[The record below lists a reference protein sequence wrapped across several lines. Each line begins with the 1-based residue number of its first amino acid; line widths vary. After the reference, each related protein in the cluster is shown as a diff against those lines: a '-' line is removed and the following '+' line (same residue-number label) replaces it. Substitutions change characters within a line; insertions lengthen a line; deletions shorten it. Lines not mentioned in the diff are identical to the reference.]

1 MTRGQGSRKRRPA
14 KPKKRPTSR
23 AAKKKEKEPLP
34 VRAAASPQEHA
45 INELQRLLSYVRS
58 DGWERRILERCFTDE
73 ERRAFG
79 SERTGRE
86 QQQQGADTPRVP
98 IDLWYAQRRKI
109 SHVRAIVEL
118 ACGMGSA
125 NPASYNW
132 ILEAIGEEVPV
143 DSLSRRLVW
152 DRHLREL
159 RLDGRVVRRIR
170 GLRVAK
176 NVVAILDAF
185 ENSSWQ
191 DYHVTNPLGP
201 DRDDQTLREAVVTLN
216 EGLRT
221 KDLWFESD
229 GTGNGVIVRFK
240 GFGNVRPTRKNR
252 RKSKSREAPHSSR

>member
-14 KPKKRPTSR
+14 KPKKRPTGR
-23 AAKKKEKEPLP
+23 AAKKKEKKPLP
-34 VRAAASPQEHA
+34 VRTAASPQERA
-45 INELQRLLSYVRS
+45 RDELQRFLSYIRS
-58 DGWERRILERCFTDE
+58 AGWERRILERCFTDE

-86 QQQQGADTPRVP
+86 QQQGADTPRVP

-109 SHVRAIVEL
+109 SRVKAIVEL
-118 ACGMGSA
+118 GCGMGSG

-143 DSLSRRLVW
+143 NSQSRRLVW

-191 DYHVTNPLGP
+191 DYHVTNPLAP
-201 DRDDQTLREAVVTLN
+201 DRDDQTLREAVATLN

-229 GTGNGVIVRFK
+229 GTGNGVVVRFK
-240 GFGNVRPTRKNR
+240 VLGNLRPKRKNH
-252 RKSKSREAPHSSR
+252 RKSNARKAPHSRC

>member
-1 MTRGQGSRKRRPA
+1 MTRGQGSRKRRTAEPNKQPA
-14 KPKKRPTSR
+14 DQ
-23 AAKKKEKEPLP
+23 AAERTERKPLP

-58 DGWERRILERCFTDE
+58 AGWERRILERCFTDE
-73 ERRAFG
+73 EHRAFG
-79 SERTGRE
+79 SERTDRE
-86 QQQQGADTPRVP
+86 QRQGADTPGVP
-98 IDLWYAQRRKI
+98 IDQWYAQCRKI
-109 SHVRAIVEL
+109 SHVTAIVEL

-143 DSLSRRLVW
+143 NSLSRRLVW

-191 DYHVTNPLGP
+191 DCHVTNPLGP
-201 DRDDQTLREAVVTLN
+201 DRDAQTLRETVATLN
-216 EGLRT
+216 ERLRT
-221 KDLWFESD
+221 KELKFESD
-229 GTGNGVIVRFK
+229 GTGNGVVVRFK
-240 GFGNVRPTRKNR
+240 GLGNVRPKRKNR
-252 RKSKSREAPHSSR
+252 RKSKARTTPDSRR